1 MMMTPM
7 DKKGRFQM
15 FSLNQVRM
23 KIKIYK
29 EPAKTLLAIMLPIS
43 LLSFINCAIFFQKPS
58 LDSRIGSIASI
69 LIAYGTTVLQIRN

>member
-1 MMMTPM
+1 MMMTPI
-7 DKKGRFQM
+7 DNAERFQM

-29 EPAKTLLAIMLPIS
+29 EPVKTLLAIMLPIL

-58 LDSRIGSIASI
+58 LE
-69 LIAYGTTVLQIRN
+69 